1 MTVSCVARSSI
12 EKEDRGADE
21 SSTFQRGILLVTTD
35 TMKRAYQETAEED
48 RVASSRNVST
58 KVSTEPISI
67 NDVESL
73 EAKAAFEKW
82 LDAAAAAALH
92 RDDDEENQSPH
103 DVEPWIEATLQTIE
117 QFPILSRAV
126 DQNGFSLLYFSCE
139 VVGSLPEEEKH
150 YAVDALKTLIES
162 NPHALVW
169 NIKQKQDP
177 LTMICKCLSAILP
190 WIIKQYPWVFGEQ
203 DYSHQGRITDYLPS
217 SHPAGVVTSYC
228 CDGCTNDF
236 SPALLK
242 GLLDQCPR
250 LISLEAIEGGIT
262 IGTFLLVHTVSNP
275 HHPELLDLLEF
286 MIRKQPEFPLAS
298 LHGQT
303 MFVAALSNLLY
314 GCEQSE
320 TGHEKDDLDSCYF
333 KILKIMLN
341 LCPSAALVPST
352 NYEFSSEILPIDV
365 LLSHFAK
372 HGGGLALIEL
382 LAHIARIMYPNFEES
397 ANVKDNALMKK
408 VLAILDKEKEATVM
422 SIRLKRSKLMFS
434 KGTTRNKEAQD
445 LYGCWVTNQ
454 LIQLNDQIKQYRE
467 KDIPALKDWKEEP
480 QDDDGSDEQDD
491 DSSSEEED
499 DDSSEEDDD
508 ESDEEG
514 INDGGDAGGAQDNDE

>member
-1 MTVSCVARSSI
+1 
-12 EKEDRGADE
+12 
-21 SSTFQRGILLVTTD
+21 
-35 TMKRAYQETAEED
+35 MKRAYQETTKGD
-48 RVASSRNVST
+48 RAGATSRTVSM

-67 NDVESL
+67 NDVESP

-82 LDAAAAAALH
+82 LDAAAAAAAALH

-103 DVEPWIEATLQTIE
+103 DAEPWIEATLKTIE

-126 DQNGFSLLYFSCE
+126 DQNGFSLLYFSCK
-139 VVGSLPEEEKH
+139 VVGSLREEESKH
-150 YAVDALKTLIES
+150 YAVDALKALIES

-177 LTMICKCLSAILP
+177 LTMICKCLTAILP
-190 WIIKQYPWVFGEQ
+190 WIIKQYPWVFDQQ
-203 DYSHQGRITDYLPS
+203 DYVHQGRITDNLPS

-228 CDGCTNDF
+228 CDECTNDGRDPANLDASF

-250 LISLEAIEGGIT
+250 LISLEAIERGIT
-262 IGTFLLVHTVSNP
+262 IGRFLLVHTVSNP
-275 HHPELLDLLEF
+275 HRPELLDLLEF
-286 MIRKQPEFPLAS
+286 MIRKQPEFPLTS
-298 LHGQT
+298 FVGQT
-303 MFVAALSNLLY
+303 MFVAILSNLLY
-314 GCEQSE
+314 ACEKSE

-397 ANVKDNALMKK
+397 ANAKHNAVMKK
-408 VLAILDKEKEATVM
+408 VLEILDKEKEASVM
-422 SIRLKRSKLMFS
+422 SIRLKRAKLIFS
-434 KGTTRNKEAQD
+434 KGTIHSNKEAQD

-454 LIQLNDQIKQYRE
+454 LIQLKDQIKQYRE

-480 QDDDGSDEQDD
+480 QDDDD
-491 DSSSEEED
+491 SSEEEEEVD

-508 ESDEEG
+508 ESDEDG
-514 INDGGDAGGAQDNDE
+514 INNGGDAGGAQDDDE

>member
-1 MTVSCVARSSI
+1 
-12 EKEDRGADE
+12 
-21 SSTFQRGILLVTTD
+21 
-35 TMKRAYQETAEED
+35 MKRAYQETTKGD
-48 RVASSRNVST
+48 RAGATSRTVSM

-67 NDVESL
+67 NDVESP

-82 LDAAAAAALH
+82 LDAAAAAAAALH

-103 DVEPWIEATLQTIE
+103 DAEPWIEATLKTIE

-126 DQNGFSLLYFSCE
+126 DQNGFSLLYFSCK
-139 VVGSLPEEEKH
+139 VVGSLREEESKH
-150 YAVDALKTLIES
+150 YAVDALKALIES

-177 LTMICKCLSAILP
+177 LTMICKCLTAILP
-190 WIIKQYPWVFGEQ
+190 WIIKQYPWVFDQQ
-203 DYSHQGRITDYLPS
+203 DYVHQGRITDNLPS

-228 CDGCTNDF
+228 CDECTNDGRDPANLDASF

-250 LISLEAIEGGIT
+250 LISLEAIERGIT
-262 IGTFLLVHTVSNP
+262 IGRFLLVHTVSNP
-275 HHPELLDLLEF
+275 HRPELLDLLEF
-286 MIRKQPEFPLAS
+286 MIRKQPEFPLTS
-298 LHGQT
+298 FVGQT
-303 MFVAALSNLLY
+303 MFVAILSNLLY
-314 GCEQSE
+314 ACEKSE

-352 NYEFSSEILPIDV
+352 NYEFSSETLPIDV